1 MSHPDGLRSAA
12 PRCAQLARG
21 LFCIWAIATNTV
33 RESVRSKLL
42 YGLLFFA
49 VLLIGA
55 GAIVAR
61 LSYVEGERILQ
72 DIGMGSVRLFGVAI
86 AILVGINLIHR
97 EVDRRTVYT
106 ILSKPLSRGEFLV
119 GKFLGLTLTIWLQM
133 AIMGVAFVAV
143 SLATGAPLG
152 ASHLVFFA
160 LAGVE
165 LALVVA
171 IATLF
176 SAFTTPV
183 LATFFTAGAWMVGH
197 QSRQLRDL
205 GAGTESQAI
214 EWATWLLHRVL
225 PDLESFN
232 LSSEAAHLLP
242 VSASDWLL
250 PTLYGAGYL
259 ALVLFAAVA
268 VFERRDLR

>member
-1 MSHPDGLRSAA
+1 MNAGRS
-12 PRCAQLARG
+12 LG
-21 LFCIWAIATNTV
+21 CIGAIAANTV

-49 VLLIGA
+49 VLLIGS
-55 GAIVAR
+55 GAIIAR

-72 DIGMGSVRLFGVAI
+72 DIGMGAVRLFGVAI

-133 AIMGVAFVAV
+133 AIMGIAFVGV

-152 ASHLVFFA
+152 GSHAVFFA
-160 LAGVE
+160 LTAFE

-171 IATLF
+171 IATFF

-183 LATFFTAGAWMVGH
+183 LAAFFTTGVWVVGH
-197 QSRQLRDL
+197 ATRELRDI
-205 GAGTESQAI
+205 GASAESALL
-214 EWATWLLHRVL
+214 ERATWVLHRVL

-232 LSSEAAHLLP
+232 FASQAAHLLP
-242 VSASDWLL
+242 VTTSDWVL
-250 PTLYGAGYL
+250 PLVYGAGYL
-259 ALVLFAAVA
+259 VLVLFAAVV
-268 VFERRDLR
+268 VFARRDLR

>member
-1 MSHPDGLRSAA
+1 MSA
-12 PRCAQLARG
+12 PRSLVCL
-21 LFCIWAIATNTV
+21 WTIATNTV

-49 VLLIGA
+49 VLMIGS
-55 GAIVAR
+55 GVVAAS
-61 LSYVEGERILQ
+61 LSYVEGDRILQ
-72 DIGMGSVRLFGVAI
+72 SVGMASVRLFGVAI

-106 ILSKPLSRGEFLV
+106 ILSKPLSRGEFLL

-133 AIMGVAFVAV
+133 AIMGAAFVGV

-152 ASHLVFFA
+152 AQHLAFFF

-165 LALVVA
+165 LAVVVG
-171 IATLF
+171 IATFF
-176 SAFTTPV
+176 SSVTTPV
-183 LATFFTAGAWMVGH
+183 LAAFFTTGIWGVGH
-197 QSRQLRDL
+197 LSRQLRDL
-205 GAGTESQAI
+205 GAAADSASFH
-214 EWATWLLHRVL
+214 WATWLLHRVL

-242 VSASDWLL
+242 ISASDWML

-259 ALVLFAAVA
+259 TLVLFAAVA

>member
-1 MSHPDGLRSAA
+1 MRRLG
-12 PRCAQLARG
+12 G
-21 LFCIWAIATNTV
+21 IWAIATNTV

-49 VLLIGA
+49 VLLIGS
-55 GAIVAR
+55 GAIVAS
-61 LSYVEGERILQ
+61 LSYVEGDRILQ
-72 DIGMGSVRLFGVAI
+72 DVGLGAVRLFGVAI

-106 ILSKPLSRGEFLV
+106 ILSKPISRADFLV

-133 AIMGVAFVAV
+133 AIMGVAFVGV

-152 ASHLVFFA
+152 WPHAAFFLLTGA
-160 LAGVE
+160 E
-165 LALVVA
+165 LALMVGV
-171 IATLF
+171 ATLF

-183 LATFFTAGAWMVGH
+183 LAAFFTTGVWAVGH
-197 QSRQLRDL
+197 LTRELRDL
-205 GAGTESQAI
+205 GAGSGSTAV
-214 EWATWLLHRVL
+214 EWTTWVAHRVL

-242 VSASDWLL
+242 ITTADVVL
-250 PTLYGAGYL
+250 PMIYGIAYL
-259 ALVLFAAVA
+259 VVVLILAVGI
-268 VFERRDLR
+268 FERRDFR

>member
-1 MSHPDGLRSAA
+1 MSWP
-12 PRCAQLARG
+12 RG
-21 LFCIWAIATNTV
+21 LACIWAIAINTV

-49 VLLIGA
+49 VLMIGS
-55 GAIVAR
+55 GAIVAS
-61 LSYVEGERILQ
+61 LSYVESDRILQ
-72 DIGMGSVRLFGVAI
+72 DVGMGSVRLFGVAI

-119 GKFLGLTLTIWLQM
+119 GKFLGLTLTIWIQM
-133 AIMGVAFVAV
+133 AIMGVAFVGV

-152 ASHLVFFA
+152 VPHLVFFF

-165 LALVVA
+165 LALVVG
-171 IATLF
+171 IATFF

-183 LATFFTAGAWMVGH
+183 LAAFFTSGVWGVGH
-197 QSRQLRDL
+197 LSRQLRDL
-205 GAGTESQAI
+205 GAASESAPF

-232 LSSEAAHLLP
+232 LASEAAHLLP
-242 VSASDWLL
+242 VTASDWVL
-250 PTLYGAGYL
+250 PALYGAGYL
-259 ALVLFAAVA
+259 TLVLFAAVA

>member
-1 MSHPDGLRSAA
+1 MSL
-12 PRCAQLARG
+12 PRG
-21 LFCIWAIATNTV
+21 IGCIWAIATNTV

-72 DIGMGSVRLFGVAI
+72 DVGMGAVRLFGVTI

-133 AIMGVAFVAV
+133 GIMGAAFVAV

-152 ASHLVFFA
+152 APHLAFFA
-160 LAGVE
+160 LAAIE
-165 LALVVA
+165 LALVVG
-171 IATLF
+171 IATFF
-176 SAFTTPV
+176 SAFTSPV
-183 LATFFTAGAWMVGH
+183 LATFFTTGVWVVGH
-197 QSRQLRDL
+197 QSRQLRDI
-205 GAGTESQAI
+205 GASAESPSL

-250 PTLYGAGYL
+250 PMLYGAGYL
-259 ALVLFAAVA
+259 TLVLFAAVA